1 MAVPSAPEAR
11 LFYRSANQRLE
22 DGLFLL
28 EGDRTTAAMY
38 LSGYAVECILKAL
51 ILAAISKAERAAVL
65 ASYRGA
71 KAHDFGWLKGQYFKC
86 GAPPFPPLIA
96 RNFALVNT
104 WTTELR
110 YNPGTVKR
118 RQAQAFLKAA
128 EIILHWA
135 DGRL

>member
-11 LFYRSANQRLE
+11 LFYRSANQRIL
-22 DGLFLL
+22 DGQFLL
-28 EGDRTTAAMY
+28 AGGRTTAAMY
-38 LSGYAVECILKAL
+38 LSGYGVECMLKAL
-51 ILAAISKAERAAVL
+51 ILATTSKGERTAVV

-71 KAHDFGWLKGQYFKC
+71 KSHDFVWLKGQYLKN

-110 YNPGTVKR
+110 YNPGTAKR
-118 RQAQAFLKAA
+118 HQAQAFLKAA
-128 EIILHWA
+128 EMILEWA